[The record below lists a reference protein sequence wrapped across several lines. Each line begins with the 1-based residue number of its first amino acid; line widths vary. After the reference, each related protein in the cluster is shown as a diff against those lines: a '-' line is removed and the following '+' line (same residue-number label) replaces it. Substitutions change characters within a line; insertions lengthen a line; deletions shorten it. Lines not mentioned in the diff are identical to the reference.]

1 VPEIVQ
7 RTMVRAPV
15 GDVFDMSL
23 DLDVERVAGRRFHV
37 RAVEGAGRTS
47 GRIGLGERVRWRVRL
62 LGAVPVTHTSAIVEL
77 EHPHRFVDEM
87 AEGLFAQFRHEHSF
101 EAEGPRMTIMTDRM
115 SWRSPLGVLGRV
127 ADAVFVRRTLR
138 QLLADRN
145 SEIVRRFS

>member
-15 GDVFDMSL
+15 GEVFDAAL
-23 DLDVERVAGRRFHV
+23 DLDVERVAGRRFRA

-47 GRIGLGERVRWRVRL
+47 GPIQLGEQVRWRLRL
-62 LGAVPVTHTSAIVEL
+62 AGVLPVTHTSSIVEL
-77 EHPHRFVDEM
+77 ERPRRFVDEM
-87 AEGLFAQFRHEHSF
+87 ADGLFMDFRHEHAF
-101 EAEGPRMTIMTDRM
+101 EAEGPQMTIMTDRM
-115 SWRSPLGVLGRV
+115 AWRSPMGALGTV
-127 ADAVFVRRTLR
+127 ADAVYVRRTLR

>member
-15 GDVFDMSL
+15 GEVFDMSL
-23 DLDVERVAGRRFHV
+23 DLDVERVAGRRFRV
-37 RAVEGAGRTS
+37 RAVEGAGRTT
-47 GRIGLGERVRWRVRL
+47 GRIELGERVRWRVRL
-62 LGAVPVTHTSAIVEL
+62 LGAVPVTHTSEIVEL

-87 AEGLFAQFRHEHSF
+87 AEGLFARFRHEHSF

-115 SWRSPLGVLGRV
+115 SWRSPLGLLGRV

>member
-1 VPEIVQ
+1 MPEIVQ

-23 DLDVERVAGRRFHV
+23 DLDVERVAGRRYRV

-77 EHPHRFVDEM
+77 DSPRRFVDEM
-87 AEGLFAQFRHEHSF
+87 ADGLFAEFRHEHSF